1 MEYLVVILMSSA
13 EAKGLILGYRRG
25 TNTQYPNE
33 VLLKL
38 YGVDDRGHASQFI
51 GKKVV
56 YVDEKGNTYRGKIIG
71 VHGRKGVVR
80 AVFNPNLPGQAIGKE
95 VKVIKE

>member
-13 EAKGLILGYRRG
+13 EVKGLILGYRRG

-56 YVDEKGNTYRGKIIG
+56 I
-71 VHGRKGVVR
+71 
-80 AVFNPNLPGQAIGKE
+80 A
-95 VKVIKE
+95 